1 MLNIFCNW
9 LKNRIAVRA
18 QNGCRLFAPV
28 ISGLTELWHAAAA
41 QHHKHA
47 ASCQPRERA
56 TFKMCRTVSGG
67 HVWRFAPSHRKSRK
81 TASQSVVPPRVSLF
95 PNCCSSSLSGQ
106 LQFLEPPPGGGGAAW
121 IMLRA
126 PTLRS
131 SLVPLSQLVA
141 GESKMVTMTGVL
153 TKAGAWFTTLFWSE
167 SSSTVGEDLPESGPG
182 GYISEAHCLHL

>member
-1 MLNIFCNW
+1 MKISEVRNALNTPNLPNRCPSTHTSLQLGKNHLPQTYNEMLNIFCNW

-106 LQFLEPPPGGGGAAW
+106 LQFLEPPPGGGGAA
-121 IMLRA
+121 
-126 PTLRS
+126 
-131 SLVPLSQLVA
+131 
-141 GESKMVTMTGVL
+141 
-153 TKAGAWFTTLFWSE
+153 
-167 SSSTVGEDLPESGPG
+167 
-182 GYISEAHCLHL
+182 